1 MKRLTLLLAGTI
13 LLVTGCDKTGL
24 FSNVGKTIVFQSKS
38 NVNATRTV
46 YESDYTGTI
55 QPINWVAGDMIRVY
69 SPEAQCANN
78 NHWADYIVT
87 PQTDKTKGKL
97 DNANGNGLEWTVGT
111 ANTFF
116 SVYPAPSGSSDA
128 IVADGITGKFTLT
141 IPQAQQPGAEMEYAY
156 MLSSASVAASD
167 VAERNPVTLYFNPAF
182 TAFEFSVK
190 AEAATSLLSVQL
202 ESADIPAAGSD
213 PEVAASMVTGTA
225 TAQFDSS
232 VSSENPA
239 VDRYKYTAG
248 TGSHLATIDFPTGT
262 TLTTGTAYTFTVFA
276 LPVNQTGI
284 TVSFTVAEPG
294 GGTPRTFKLALKK
307 NDKFIQ
313 FDALKKHRITGL
325 VTPKISQIIQI
336 NSQVVVIDGEEWKD
350 QGGQTVEVH

>member
-87 PQTDKTKGKL
+87 PTTSDLTKGTL
-97 DNANGNGLEWTVGT
+97 GNANGNGLLAAAGEQ
-111 ANTFF
+111 NFF
-116 SVYPAPSGSSDA
+116 SIYPAPSSSA
-128 IVADGITGKFTLT
+128 EAVVADGIAGKFSLT

-156 MLSSASVAASD
+156 MLASATAAAGVRD
-167 VAERNPVTLYFNPAF
+167 ITLYFNPAF
-182 TAFEFSVK
+182 TAFEFHVK

-202 ESADIPAAGSD
+202 ESATIPAAGSD

-294 GGTPRTFKLALKK
+294 GDTPRTFKLALKK